1 MVFCHRHLLLH
12 VFLYCE
18 FLVLKNYIE
27 QEKGVPVSP
36 LSHLETD
43 LAFDSLDIISLQGFI
58 EQTFGMRLMTE
69 NITRC
74 ENIQALADIIS
85 SGKTRIEVED
95 TDWKKILSHSS
106 HTQIPN
112 PSFTYPLIAR
122 LFKAYVTHHNNLQV
136 IGAENIPAEGPF
148 IIAPN
153 HQSVLDGPLTLCG
166 IKKEAIKNC
175 YFYATEDHV
184 KSGIAK
190 WFARNH
196 NIILM
201 ERKVLKVSILK
212 LADIL
217 KQGKVVVIYPEGT
230 RTRNGKVMAFKKTF
244 AILAKELNV
253 PILPVTI
260 SGAYE
265 SLPRGSRIPNSHPIK
280 VEYHTPVLP
289 DSSLSYDELSK
300 TVRDIIVG

>member
-1 MVFCHRHLLLH
+1 M
-12 VFLYCE
+12 
-18 FLVLKNYIE
+18 
-27 QEKGVPVSP
+27 
-36 LSHLETD
+36 
-43 LAFDSLDIISLQGFI
+43 
-58 EQTFGMRLMTE
+58 
-69 NITRC
+69 
-74 ENIQALADIIS
+74 
-85 SGKTRIEVED
+85 
-95 TDWKKILSHSS
+95 
-106 HTQIPN
+106 
-112 PSFTYPLIAR
+112 
-122 LFKAYVTHHNNLQV
+122 
-136 IGAENIPAEGPF
+136 
-148 IIAPN
+148 
-153 HQSVLDGPLTLCG
+153 
-166 IKKEAIKNC
+166 
-175 YFYATEDHV
+175 

-230 RTRNGKVMAFKKTF
+230 RTRNGKVTAFKKTF

-265 SLPRGSRIPNSHPIK
+265 SLPRGGRIPNSHPVKI
-280 VEYHTPVLP
+280 EYHKPVLP

-300 TVRDIIVG
+300 TVRDIIIG